1 MGENYYL
8 CRNQF
13 KMSMKQQEVTIR
25 PNGLSMEI
33 DKQEFALALKTW
45 RLRQD
50 LTQRQVGEMWGC
62 SRFTIMRAE
71 SGKDITWEMAYR
83 LFAKL
88 SEELRKEARN
98 EIHDTH

>member
-1 MGENYYL
+1 
-8 CRNQF
+8 
-13 KMSMKQQEVTIR
+13 MKQQEVTIK
-25 PNGLSMEI
+25 PNGLSIEI

-50 LTQRQVGEMWGC
+50 LTQRQVGERWGC

-88 SEELRKEARN
+88 SQELQKEARD
-98 EIHDTH
+98 EIHNNY